1 MRIVIYLLFS
11 IVAFNAT
18 SQQFADKEY
27 YLVDKLVLEELSEA
41 DRKIL
46 ESSLKMYH
54 SAKNDTTR
62 ILSLG
67 DICSEMNAVDWEKY
81 EFFQYEELKLLMKNN
96 PSKQELRAYKRYL
109 SSTLNNIGYIY
120 NTRGQIKKALNYLT
134 RSLDLQE
141 ELRDDEG
148 VANTLNNIGYIYGNQ
163 GQNEEAL
170 DYHLRSLKIREKLG
184 NKEAIATSLV
194 NIGVFHQSQGQ
205 YKDALSFFN
214 RSLKLQ
220 EETGD
225 QSGVGYSLTNIGTV
239 YNDLGRPKEA
249 LHFLN
254 RSLKIREELGDQSSI
269 ATTLSILGEIHKDQG
284 RLKEALDCGLKSLA
298 ISKELGFPENI
309 ESASK
314 LLSEIYEAE
323 GDGMKALELH
333 KLYILMRDSI
343 NNKEVQNATIKLQAL
358 HEFEKEQLI
367 KENEAKEQA
376 RIETETIKRRDNLQ
390 YILILLGILALFGL
404 ILSLGIIKIPVKIAE
419 GLIFLAFLIL
429 FEFLLVFLEP
439 HIDSFTNGVPVYS
452 LLFNAA
458 IALLIF
464 PFHSVME
471 KYLKRRLVKK

>member
-1 MRIVIYLLFS
+1 M
-11 IVAFNAT
+11 
-18 SQQFADKEY
+18 
-27 YLVDKLVLEELSEA
+27 
-41 DRKIL
+41 
-46 ESSLKMYH
+46 
-54 SAKNDTTR
+54 
-62 ILSLG
+62 
-67 DICSEMNAVDWEKY
+67 
-81 EFFQYEELKLLMKNN
+81 
-96 PSKQELRAYKRYL
+96 
-109 SSTLNNIGYIY
+109 
-120 NTRGQIKKALNYLT
+120 
-134 RSLDLQE
+134 
-141 ELRDDEG
+141 
-148 VANTLNNIGYIYGNQ
+148 
-163 GQNEEAL
+163 
-170 DYHLRSLKIREKLG
+170 
-184 NKEAIATSLV
+184 
-194 NIGVFHQSQGQ
+194 
-205 YKDALSFFN
+205 
-214 RSLKLQ
+214 
-220 EETGD
+220 
-225 QSGVGYSLTNIGTV
+225 
-239 YNDLGRPKEA
+239 
-249 LHFLN
+249 
-254 RSLKIREELGDQSSI
+254 
-269 ATTLSILGEIHKDQG
+269 
-284 RLKEALDCGLKSLA
+284 KSLA

-376 RIETETIKRRDNLQ
+376 RIENEAIKRRNNLQ
-390 YILILLGILALFGL
+390 YILILLGILVLFGL